1 MKHHKLYRIRS
12 AIASDAM
19 AIYELSKQ
27 AKSGLS
33 NLPKKLNEAEELV
46 QLSISSKEQSNCLTK
61 RQFIFVLEDN
71 KGQILG
77 LSGIKARTG
86 TYRPYYSFILHNN
99 SPYPYL
105 ELVKQRLGPS
115 ELGSLFLA
123 PEARGKGLG
132 RLLSLSRFLFIKKFP
147 QFFTPTIIAE
157 LRGFLFKN
165 NISPI
170 WNTLGKRFI
179 NSSFHK
185 ADINASKDLNF
196 IEKKFPKQPI
206 YLNLLDQKSIQ
217 YLKKVHPN
225 TEPAKQLLM
234 SENFKITNH
243 VDIFDGGP
251 KLECLAKKIRTINK
265 SKIIN
270 TTQLRH
276 YISKTNYLICNQT
289 PNEFIVIKS
298 TPKTPIE
305 TIKQQLNIM
314 SNDEITIVKERD
326 A

>member
-12 AIASDAM
+12 ARASDAM

-33 NLPKKLNEAEELV
+33 NLPKKLKDAEELV
-46 QLSISSKEQSNCLTK
+46 QLSISSKNESNYLTK
-61 RQFIFVLEDN
+61 RQFIFVLENN
-71 KGQILG
+71 KGQVLG

-86 TYRPYYSFILHNN
+86 IYRPYYSFILHKIP
-99 SPYPYL
+99 PYPYL

-132 RLLSLSRFLFIKKFP
+132 RLLSLSRFLFIKKFS

-165 NISPI
+165 NVSPI
-170 WNTLGKRFI
+170 WNTLGKKFI

-185 ADINASKDLNF
+185 ADISASKDLDF

-206 YLNLLDQKSIQ
+206 YLNLLEQRSIQ
-217 YLKKVHPN
+217 YFKKVHPN

-251 KLECLAKKIRTINK
+251 KLECLAEKIRTINK
-265 SKIIN
+265 SQIIKAS
-270 TTQLRH
+270 QLSH
-276 YISKTNYLICNQT
+276 FISKSNYLICNQT
-289 PNEFIVIKS
+289 SNEFSVIKS
-298 TPKTPIE
+298 TPKTSIE
-305 TIKQQLNIM
+305 TIKKQLNIIN
-314 SNDEITIVKERD
+314 NDEVTIVKERD
-326 A
+326 D

>member
-1 MKHHKLYRIRS
+1 VKHHKLYRIRS
-12 AIASDAM
+12 AIASDAI

-27 AKSGLS
+27 V
-33 NLPKKLNEAEELV
+33 NYAEELV
-46 QLSISSKEQSNCLTK
+46 QLSISSKKKSNCLSK

-71 KGQILG
+71 KGKVLG

-86 TYRPYYSFILHNN
+86 TYRPYYSFILHNTP
-99 SPYPYL
+99 PYPYL
-105 ELVKQRLGPS
+105 ELVKQRIGPS

-132 RLLSLSRFLFIKKFP
+132 RLLSLSRFLFIKKFSH
-147 QFFTPTIIAE
+147 FFTPTIIAE

-170 WNTLGKRFI
+170 WNTLGKKFI

-185 ADINASKDLNF
+185 ADINASNDINF

-225 TEPAKQLLM
+225 TEPAKQLLI

-251 KLECLAKKIRTINK
+251 KLECLTKKIRTINK

-270 TTQLRH
+270 ANQLSH
-276 YISKTNYLICNQT
+276 YISKTNYLICNHP
-289 PNEFIVIKS
+289 PNEFRVIKS

-305 TIKQQLNIM
+305 TVKQQLNIT
-314 SNDEITIVKERD
+314 SNDQITIVKERD
-326 A
+326 D